1 MTQPLVARIVRVVG
15 VYDAD
20 HTVRGEIAYW
30 IGARLGRRHCSLCDI
45 THGSLLMRS
54 EWKACRAGMPVPFD
68 TFHRDDQPE
77 AVRAAAAGR
86 TPVVVVETS
95 AGYTVLLGESEI
107 AACEGS
113 IDRLVEAIE
122 SAVERQGVAWP
133 S

>member
-1 MTQPLVARIVRVVG
+1 
-15 VYDAD
+15 
-20 HTVRGEIAYW
+20 
-30 IGARLGRRHCSLCDI
+30 
-45 THGSLLMRS
+45 MRP

-86 TPVVVVETS
+86 APVVVVETS
-95 AGYTVLLGESEI
+95 VGYAVLLGESEI
-107 AACEGS
+107 TACEGS

-133 S
+133 G